1 MGVILAPNDVFRLVA
16 PPAMLFGDVQRG
28 ISGIEPGAIST
39 LTQTGA
45 GSGPVRVSGAA
56 RDAFS
61 VVLRCRVGGEI
72 NVSQVA
78 NPGALPEFDISTDG
92 GVSFGPVRRVTDT
105 LDLAYIDDGK
115 TGLRFSFANG
125 VAPSFVANTT
135 YAFSVGASPDV
146 LTMIEVVE
154 AQIFEAAAGRYD
166 LPITAV
172 PAHWKLHAARLV
184 LWALLTKIGVAKER
198 DVRIYY
204 PKDVYDWLEQIAD
217 GRRAVKGASQ
227 GVVEKAPGTSFATL
241 VPYVP
246 DPLIPPI

>member
-1 MGVILAPNDVFRLVA
+1 MGVILAPNDVFRLAA
-16 PPAMLFGDVQRG
+16 PPAILFGDVQRG
-28 ISGIEPGAIST
+28 ISGIEPGAISA
-39 LTQTGA
+39 LMQTGA
-45 GSGPVRVSGAA
+45 GGGSVRVSGVA

-61 VVLRCRVGGEI
+61 VVLRCRIGGEI

-115 TGLRFSFANG
+115 TGLRFTFANG
-125 VAPSFVANTT
+125 VVPSFVANAT

-146 LTMIEVVE
+146 LTFIEVVE
-154 AQIFEAAAGRYD
+154 AQIFESAAGRYD

-172 PAHWKLHAARLV
+172 PAHWKMHAARLV
-184 LWALLTKIGVAKER
+184 RWELLTKIGVSKDR
-198 DVRIYY
+198 DVRVYY
-204 PKDVYDWLEQIAD
+204 PKDTYDWLEQIAD
-217 GRRAVKGASQ
+217 GRKAVKGASQ
-227 GVVEKAPGTSFATL
+227 GVVEKAPGTSFATM
-241 VPYVP
+241 VPYAP

>member
-16 PPAMLFGDVQRG
+16 PPAILFGDVQRG
-28 ISGIEPGAIST
+28 ISGIEPGAISS
-39 LTQTGA
+39 LTQAGA
-45 GSGPVRVSGAA
+45 GNGSVRVSGVS
-56 RDAFS
+56 RDAFA
-61 VVLRCRVGGEI
+61 VVLRCRIGGEI

-92 GVSFGPVRRVTDT
+92 GVSFGPLRRVTDT
-105 LDLAYIDDGK
+105 LDVAYIDDGK
-115 TGLRFSFANG
+115 TGLRFAFENG
-125 VAPSFVANTT
+125 TAPSFVASTT
-135 YAFSVGASPDV
+135 YSFTVSASPDV

-154 AQIFEAAAGRYD
+154 AQIFEAAVGRYD

-184 LWALLTKIGVAKER
+184 LWALLTKIGVSKER
-198 DVRIYY
+198 DVRVYY
-204 PKDVYDWLEQIAD
+204 PKDVYEWLEQIAD
-217 GRRAVKGASQ
+217 GRRSVKGASQ